1 MYSISGNIIVLWST
15 PVLITT
21 PTFGTAIL
29 LGVPLDA
36 GTVFTTTTLFKILQ
50 EPIRTFPQSM
60 NSISQAMISLARLDK
75 YMISKELVDESVER
89 EEACR
94 GGIAVEVKDGA
105 FSWDDE
111 GGEQIVKNLNL
122 QIKKGELAAIV
133 GTVGS
138 GKSSLLAAILG
149 EVHKISGKARVCGTT
164 AYVAQTSCIQNGTIQ
179 DNILFGSPM
188 NKERY
193 REVIRVCCLETDLEM
208 VEFGDQTEIGERGIN
223 LSGGQ
228 KQRIQLA
235 RAVYQ
240 DCDIYLLDGVFNAI
254 DAHTGSEIFKEYVRG
269 VLKDKTILL
278 VTHQVDFLHNIDL
291 ILVMRDGVIVQSGKY
306 NDILQSGVDFQALV
320 SAHETSMELVVA
332 GTTMP
337 NENFPKPPKFRLYS
351 LYVSELLGI
360 SSGLLSLKYCS
371 GPSPVVADVDIKPEV
386 HRLIHDLVNAM
397 KIWKSRRKVILATNI
412 AESSVTIP
420 KVAFVIDSCHS
431 LQVLWD
437 SNRKNESAE
446 LVWVSKSQA
455 NQRKGR
461 TGRTCDGQI
470 YRLVTGSFFNELQDF
485 ECPTILRL
493 SLRQQVLLICCT
505 ESKAIN
511 DPKVMLQKAMDH
523 PDPEVVEEALSLL
536 DHINAL
542 EKTSHTGQYEPTF
555 YGQLLASFSLSFD
568 PSMIILKFGDM
579 GMLREGILLGVLM
592 DAQPLPILR
601 PFVQD
606 ILSTLTAII
615 LEMIRFWQRV
625 YKDKLRLDRL
635 KQLLHFDEMKAAR
648 VLVPEEEWCSFHNLV
663 QPSLNHVAEI
673 YEDIL
678 NSVHRFRP
686 KFLATADGLPLYYEP
701 YEFQHTCLLTCQQN
715 GNTDTMAADDEHS
728 ELPNET
734 RICNSVPLI
743 PCSYFLSHEVAEN
756 LATIIKEV
764 RVQYTEDISGNEHKY
779 VNGDG
784 PPAPWEP
791 SLCKFFVKGLCNRGN
806 QCSFSHSL
814 QARRSVCKFFLSL
827 KSCRNGDKCE
837 FSHDV
842 GPSTSSSSRSSLCL
856 PEDEIVY
863 ATSLLRLFP
872 TSYDGCILLLDDTDF
887 HFSSHLSC
895 HYDPSKII
903 STTVLSAGSPLDAS
917 LSGVR
922 ILWGLSHASQ
932 TIISEAEDSPIPW
945 SEVKCVLWFPKF
957 DSDSENLEEQKNLL
971 QTFFKYLA
979 IRILADEL
987 HEVQVI
993 LTMNNIRFSRLQG
1006 TDSNVE
1012 MAGEKTLQK
1021 AHHRCRRKKH
1031 DVRMVD
1037 PLR

>member
-21 PTFGTAIL
+21 STFGTAIL

-89 EEACR
+89 EETCR
-94 GGIAVEVKDGA
+94 GGIAVEVKDEA

-111 GGEQIVKNLNL
+111 DQ
-122 QIKKGELAAIV
+122 KGELAAIV

-149 EVHKISGKARVCGTT
+149 EMHKISGKARVCGTT
-164 AYVAQTSCIQNGTIQ
+164 AYVAQTSWIQNGTIQ

-240 DCDIYLLDGVFNAI
+240 DCDIYLLDDVFNAI

-291 ILVMRDGVIVQSGKY
+291 ILV
-306 NDILQSGVDFQALV
+306 
-320 SAHETSMELVVA
+320 
-332 GTTMP
+332 
-337 NENFPKPPKFRLYS
+337 
-351 LYVSELLGI
+351 SELLGI
-360 SSGLLSLKYCS
+360 SSELLSLKYCS
-371 GPSPVVADVDIKPEV
+371 GPSPVVADADIKPEV
-386 HRLIHDLVNAM
+386 HRLIHDLVLHIHKNEPDIEKSILQWCLLKPFSISFKVHILHSSIDIEHALTAM
-397 KIWKSRRKVILATNI
+397 KIWKSRRKPLSLIHAILYKF
-412 AESSVTIP
+412 SR
-420 KVAFVIDSCHS
+420 
-431 LQVLWD
+431 D

-511 DPKVMLQKAMDH
+511 DPKVILQKAMDP
-523 PDPEVVEEALSLL
+523 PDPEVVEEALSLP

-542 EKTSHTGQYEPTF
+542 EKTSHTGRYEPTF

-606 ILSTLTAII
+606 ILYAEYTDCYYSGDDKSTALTGRK
-615 LEMIRFWQRV
+615 EMVFVANLCAFQFWQRV

-734 RICNSVPLI
+734 RICNSVPFI

-827 KSCRNGDKCE
+827 KGCRNGDKCE

-922 ILWGLSHASQ
+922 ILWGLSHPSQ

-993 LTMNNIRFSRLQG
+993 LTMNNIRFSRLQVQILMWRWLVRRHCKRPII
-1006 TDSNVE
+1006 D
-1012 MAGEKTLQK
+1012 AG
-1021 AHHRCRRKKH
+1021 
-1031 DVRMVD
+1031 VRNTM
-1037 PLR
+1037 